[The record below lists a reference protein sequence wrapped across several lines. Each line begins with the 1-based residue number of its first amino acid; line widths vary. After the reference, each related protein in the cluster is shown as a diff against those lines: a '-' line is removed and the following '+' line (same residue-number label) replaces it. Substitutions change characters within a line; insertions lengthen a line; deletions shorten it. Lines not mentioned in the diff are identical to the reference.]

1 MISMRSGVYVIA
13 DPTMVLKYQSNC
25 FVDSESLLNG
35 LNSYY
40 LTGDSDSELEKV
52 SFVSFET
59 KFSNAN
65 YIFNNGFSI
74 FTVSG
79 SIGIIPIYI
88 LDILLV
94 NDLVAKGMAFIV
106 DSEDSLSC
114 SMSKNNMLK
123 IGDLYVDA
131 NTDSNYGL
139 RDINNR
145 TVKVGFNKLNLGEKS
160 DCDSDESKIKLD
172 NAIAGLSQSIKNMD
186 SNSKPL
192 MNVLMLPL
200 IVLIL
205 LTSGLLLFLVSVNW
219 SGFI

>member
-74 FTVSG
+74 LTVSG

-205 LTSGLLLFLVSVNW
+205 LTSGLLLFLVSVN
-219 SGFI
+219 

>member
-205 LTSGLLLFLVSVNW
+205 LILLTSGLLLFWVSVN
-219 SGFI
+219 